1 MSQIFEQQPRET
13 ARAFEAFQVY
23 LGMGADR
30 SLARVGAKLGKN
42 TVTIERWSAKFGW
55 LNRVKAHAE
64 YLAEA
69 EREATAVLVRA
80 KAVDWVRRREVLLE
94 SEWEMHGK
102 CLEAARKA
110 LDAFLAKPTVY
121 ANLADISRML
131 EVASKLG
138 RLAAGMATDKT
149 EVTGEDGG
157 PLRVE
162 FTQALDRVYG
172 QTVEAEVVSP
182 AALPEVKEAGK

>member
-1 MSQIFEQQPRET
+1 
-13 ARAFEAFQVY
+13 
-23 LGMGADR
+23 
-30 SLARVGAKLGKN
+30 
-42 TVTIERWSAKFGW
+42 
-55 LNRVKAHAE
+55 
-64 YLAEA
+64 
-69 EREATAVLVRA
+69 
-80 KAVDWVRRREVLLE
+80 
-94 SEWEMHGK
+94 MHGK